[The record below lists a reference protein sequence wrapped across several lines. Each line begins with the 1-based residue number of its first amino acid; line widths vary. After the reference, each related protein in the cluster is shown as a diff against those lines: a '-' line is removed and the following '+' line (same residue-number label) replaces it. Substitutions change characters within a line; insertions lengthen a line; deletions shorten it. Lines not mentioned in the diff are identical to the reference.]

1 MVLFLKESMIKAE
14 IRTPVS
20 MIWIR
25 CAKRLMETASMLFPL
40 PCMGAT
46 DSSVCAFLPRAVT
59 GTSCSTSVRDK
70 SLDWH
75 VCHKCGS
82 VRPPESGNCQDGV
95 FRAAHR
101 RPAGVI
107 FLQAEI
113 RRQGGWRGAC
123 FVLPAV
129 FPPAQSIGRELRSRS
144 VKTVFT
150 WGVLSKRIS
159 PPSCRARTSATEK
172 GLVM

>member
-70 SLDWH
+70 SSRL
-75 VCHKCGS
+75 
-82 VRPPESGNCQDGV
+82 
-95 FRAAHR
+95 
-101 RPAGVI
+101 
-107 FLQAEI
+107 
-113 RRQGGWRGAC
+113 AC
-123 FVLPAV
+123 V
-129 FPPAQSIGRELRSRS
+129 S
-144 VKTVFT
+144 
-150 WGVLSKRIS
+150 
-159 PPSCRARTSATEK
+159 
-172 GLVM
+172 